1 MTPTAGDGSR
11 SEGNRL
17 VPNLP
22 PELWGMVVHDL
33 SNADM
38 RSFFCVSRLF
48 HDLILPVLFSQVTVR
63 YGLWRP
69 DDEDAQGYQ
78 PLEMPV
84 TMEEMHELEHNQ
96 LNICEVLLRIIRTP
110 SFARLVKKL
119 SIRAYSMVKGPGKD
133 MVELFLLKEAIS
145 AMTNITSF
153 RWEGRR
159 PLPAAFILDALAQSS
174 GHGLRDLSLP
184 CSDMTLSC
192 LTMFKRVQTLRIH
205 PLHDA
210 QLYSHDLSVAAGLK
224 ANEGTLAHLT
234 LFGDTIW
241 TCPVRSLLRLQ
252 ELELIFLQALD
263 GFDSILTQCADLRY
277 LTLGLAEDTVKNFM
291 QLLQSHPTAFPRLT
305 AFKLL
310 HAEVND
316 LDTYPLHVFLQ
327 TKKELRMFDLG
338 WEGDDIEEAG
348 VPLPLR
354 ELLCEL
360 PALEVVGLTVTGEWM
375 DPEDIYVFAQHLPS
389 HISALILRLFVIF
402 SMPSPEFYDMLAK
415 LTSLR
420 FLYIVDH
427 QEEPGEVKQQILA
440 NPPSSLQLFGYGS
453 ELRWLERD
461 PQNGMPK
468 DSAPWPISKVRFCT
482 AEDFGCADWEW
493 LLRHHVSHVIRC
505 RPFI

>member
-1 MTPTAGDGSR
+1 MLRLHRLATMTPTAGDGSR

-133 MVELFLLKEAIS
+133 MVELCKWSRLYLTNSEHGTYTSTATVLLKEAIS

-184 CSDMTLSC
+184 
-192 LTMFKRVQTLRIH
+192 
-205 PLHDA
+205 
-210 QLYSHDLSVAAGLK
+210 
-224 ANEGTLAHLT
+224 
-234 LFGDTIW
+234 
-241 TCPVRSLLRLQ
+241 
-252 ELELIFLQALD
+252 
-263 GFDSILTQCADLRY
+263 
-277 LTLGLAEDTVKNFM
+277 
-291 QLLQSHPTAFPRLT
+291 
-305 AFKLL
+305 
-310 HAEVND
+310 
-316 LDTYPLHVFLQ
+316 
-327 TKKELRMFDLG
+327 
-338 WEGDDIEEAG
+338 
-348 VPLPLR
+348 
-354 ELLCEL
+354 
-360 PALEVVGLTVTGEWM
+360 
-375 DPEDIYVFAQHLPS
+375 
-389 HISALILRLFVIF
+389 
-402 SMPSPEFYDMLAK
+402 
-415 LTSLR
+415 
-420 FLYIVDH
+420 
-427 QEEPGEVKQQILA
+427 
-440 NPPSSLQLFGYGS
+440 
-453 ELRWLERD
+453 
-461 PQNGMPK
+461 
-468 DSAPWPISKVRFCT
+468 
-482 AEDFGCADWEW
+482 
-493 LLRHHVSHVIRC
+493 
-505 RPFI
+505 